1 MRYSTAIRDEF
12 IVRSRFQ
19 RDWDRGKSSLV
30 TLLPFILGGIGEVC
44 ILYRSWLIGNWDY

>member
-19 RDWDRGKSSLV
+19 RDWIEGRALW
-30 TLLPFILGGIGEVC
+30 LLAAIYLGGLGEVC